1 MSIAQIGEI
10 INSSQE
16 VKLESPQ
23 PLRRENNSTNKFPI
37 DCLPELLRKAA
48 LALHHKIQ
56 APIEIC
62 TQSVLAATNL
72 AVQGHANIMLPIGQ
86 QRPISCLFLTI
97 AESGERKSSCDNEIL
112 SVVEEYESELNNQY
126 KQDLFKWKN
135 KQDAWEKQRSK
146 IQNNAKKYPDYA
158 SMSKALDEL
167 GEEPEAPLTPLL
179 ICPEPTFEGLCKL
192 MIKGL
197 PSLGIFSSEGGQ
209 FIAGYG
215 MKEDN
220 KIRTAAALSE
230 MWDGKA
236 IKRVRG
242 GDGTIILNGR
252 RLCMHLMVQPNIATS
267 FLSDSVLQNQGMLSR
282 ILVVAPKSM
291 AGSRINHQLTQES
304 IQHLEQFKLRLG
316 DILRFPFKTKANSLN
331 ELNPRVISLNEDTKE
346 LYYEFA
352 DHIEKSIAPNAPH
365 ESIKGFANK
374 LAEHVLR
381 IATTFALFE
390 NHEVERLEYKY
401 LKMAIKLGEYYAQEA
416 LRLFFE
422 GVINPDI
429 LLAEKFIDW
438 LKNNWQEENISLPDI
453 YQRSLNSVNTKS
465 KALKI
470 VKILEDH
477 GWLKKNQDKLMIN
490 NHLRKDTWKIIGCK
504 NND

>member
-1 MSIAQIGEI
+1 MSITQIDEI
-10 INSSQE
+10 INNSQE

-23 PLRRENNSTNKFPI
+23 PLRKQNNSTNKFPV
-37 DCLPELLRKAA
+37 DYLPELLREAV

-62 TQSVLAATNL
+62 AQSVLAASNL

-86 QRPISCLFLTI
+86 QRPVSCLFLTI

-112 SVVEEYESELNNQY
+112 SVIEEYESDLNNQY
-126 KQDLFKWKN
+126 KQDLFKWQN

-146 IQNNAKKYPDYA
+146 IQNDAKKHPDYA

-167 GEEPEAPLTPLL
+167 GEAPEMPLTPLL

-282 ILVVAPKSM
+282 ILIVSPKST
-291 AGSRINHQLTQES
+291 AGSRLNHQLPQES
-304 IQHLEQFKLRLG
+304 IQHLEQFKLRLR
-316 DILRFPFKTKANSLN
+316 DILRFPFKTKRNCLN
-331 ELNPRVISLNEDTKE
+331 ELEPRVISLNKDTTK

-352 DHIEKSIAPNAPH
+352 DHIEESIAPNAPN

-374 LAEHVLR
+374 LVEHVLR
-381 IATTFALFE
+381 IAATFALFE

-416 LRLFFE
+416 LRLFSE
-422 GVINPDI
+422 GIINPDI
-429 LLAEKFIDW
+429 LLAEKFIAW
-438 LKNNWQEENISLPDI
+438 LQNNWKEEDISLPDI
-453 YQRSLNSVNTKS
+453 YQRSLNSINTKS
-465 KALKI
+465 IALKV

-477 GWLKKNQDKLMIN
+477 GWLRKNKSDIIIKGN
-490 NHLRKDTWKIIGCK
+490 LRKDSWKIIGNK
-504 NND
+504 SDE